1 MSMLQPGPGNSI
13 TDIVGLKVGNAED
26 ALVRTGV
33 TVILPDRP
41 VVAAVDVRGGGTGTR
56 ELEVLRP
63 AASVNEIHAIVLSG
77 GSAFGLDA
85 AGGVMAVLAAQGKG
99 FVMGDHAIPIVP
111 AAILFDLWN
120 GGKKSWGMTP
130 PYRDLGIAAV
140 KNATEDFALGNAG
153 AGYGAKAGP
162 LKGGLGTA
170 SVKDPLTGCMV
181 GAIAAVNSFGSVTL
195 PESSCFWAWP
205 FEMNKEFGNFPPPQK
220 PAADLDYDFRIDAK
234 APTHTTLAVVATDA
248 VLSKAH
254 MERIAVMAQ
263 DGLARAIRP
272 VHSTLDGDVVFALT
286 TGTRSVD
293 KPLETVARLGSLAAD
308 CLARAIA
315 RGVYEAKDMGEI
327 RSHRTVF
334 GKA

>member
-1 MSMLQPGPGNSI
+1 MLQPGPRNSI
-13 TDIVGLKVGNAED
+13 TDIAGLKVGNAED
-26 ALVRTGV
+26 VLVRTGV

-56 ELEVLRP
+56 ELALLEP
-63 AASVNEIHAIVLSG
+63 AASIDEIHAIVLSG

-99 FVMGDHAIPIVP
+99 FAMGDHFIPIVP

-120 GGKKSWGMTP
+120 GGEKSWGLDP
-130 PYRDLGIAAV
+130 PYRRLGMAAAQ
-140 KNATEDFALGNAG
+140 NAVPDFTLGNVG
-153 AGYGAKAGP
+153 AGYGAKAGR

-170 SVKDPLTGCMV
+170 SIKDPLTGCTV
-181 GAIAAVNSFGSVTL
+181 GALAAVNSFGSVTL
-195 PESSCFWAWP
+195 PESACFWAWP
-205 FEMNKEFGNFPPPQK
+205 FEIDQEFGNIPPPHK
-220 PAADLDYDFRIDAK
+220 PPADLDYDFRIKAK

-248 VLSKAH
+248 GLTKAQ
-254 MERIAVMAQ
+254 MQRIAVMAQ

-286 TGTRSVD
+286 TGTHPVD

-315 RGVYEAKDMGEI
+315 RGVYEAKDLGDI
-327 RSHRTVF
+327 SSHRTVF
-334 GKA
+334 GK

>member
-1 MSMLQPGPGNSI
+1 MLQPGPRNSI
-13 TDIVGLKVGNAED
+13 TDIAGLKIGNAED
-26 ALVRTGV
+26 TLVRTGV
-33 TVILPDRP
+33 TVVLPDRP

-56 ELEVLRP
+56 ELELLDP
-63 AASVNEIHAIVLSG
+63 SASINEIHAIVLSG

-85 AGGVMAVLAAQGKG
+85 AGGVTAALATQGRG
-99 FVMGDHAIPIVP
+99 FAMGEHIIPIVP
-111 AAILFDLWN
+111 SAILFDLWN
-120 GGKKSWGMTP
+120 GGKKSWGMNP

-170 SVKDPLTGCMV
+170 SIKDPLTGCMI
-181 GAIAAVNSFGSVTL
+181 GAVAAVNSFGSTTL
-195 PESSCFWAWP
+195 PESACFWAWP
-205 FEMNKEFGNFPPPQK
+205 FEMNKEFGNFPPPQAR
-220 PAADLDYDFRIDAK
+220 PSTLDYDFSITAK
-234 APTHTTLAVVATDA
+234 APAHTTLAVIATDA
-248 VLSKAH
+248 LLTKPQ
-254 MERIAVMAQ
+254 MQRIAVMAQ

-286 TGTRSVD
+286 TGTRAVE

-315 RGVYEAKDMGEI
+315 RGVYEAKDLGEI
-327 RSHRTVF
+327 TSYRTMF
-334 GKA
+334 RG

>member
-1 MSMLQPGPGNSI
+1 MLQPGPRNSI
-13 TDIVGLKVGNAED
+13 TDIAGLKIGNAED
-26 ALVRTGV
+26 TLVRTGV
-33 TVILPDRP
+33 TVVLPDRP

-56 ELEVLRP
+56 ELELMDP
-63 AASVNEIHAIVLSG
+63 SASVNEIHAIVLSG

-85 AGGVMAVLAAQGKG
+85 AGGVTVALAAQGRG
-99 FVMGDHAIPIVP
+99 FAMGDHVVPIVP
-111 AAILFDLWN
+111 SAILFDLWN
-120 GGKKSWGMTP
+120 GGKKSWGMNP
-130 PYRDLGIAAV
+130 PYRALGIAAV
-140 KNATEDFALGNAG
+140 ESATEDFSLGNAG

-170 SVKDPLTGCMV
+170 SVKDPVTGCMI

-195 PESSCFWAWP
+195 PDSDCFWAWP
-205 FEMNKEFGNFPPPQK
+205 FEMNKEFGETPPPQGR
-220 PAADLDYDFRIDAK
+220 PLNLDYDFRISSK

-248 VLSKAH
+248 ALDKAS
-254 MERIAVMAQ
+254 MQRIAIMAQ

-286 TGTRSVD
+286 TGVRSVE

-315 RGVYEAKDMGEI
+315 RGAYEAKDLGQMTSY
-327 RSHRTVF
+327 RRMF
-334 GKA
+334 RK